1 MSINPQTISHLL
13 SLCPICPDIQFKILM
28 LVIGVNGTPS
38 LVAIKGE
45 IDIMKMYYTTN
56 KYPYILEQTLT
67 CFHKDLSLFNY
78 MNCVYPKYPEEE
90 QYDKTSPYLPDF
102 FYEIQIAYD
111 LYYSDD
117 EDDEFI
123 NRVKNEY
130 KELKKIKLN
139 KMIEEGKLYN
149 I

>member
-1 MSINPQTISHLL
+1 MSINPQTISYLL
-13 SLCPICPDIQFKILM
+13 SLCPICEDIQYKIFM
-28 LVIGVNGTPS
+28 LFIGLNGTPS
-38 LVAIKGE
+38 FTPIKEE
-45 IDIMKMYYTTN
+45 IYSMKMHYTRN
-56 KYPYILEQTLT
+56 KYQYILEETLT

-90 QYDKTSPYLPDF
+90 QYDTSPYLPDF
-102 FYEIQIAYD
+102 FYELQIAYD

-117 EDDEFI
+117 SDDEFI

-130 KELKKIKLN
+130 NESKKIKLN